1 MHVATLA
8 FLHVLSPRYT
18 HVEPYQDTQM
28 IQNDSVECSAE
39 EKAFK
44 NPRLSRDYQ
53 NPAYH
58 GLAVQ
63 AIPMGRDSP
72 GS

>member
-1 MHVATLA
+1 
-8 FLHVLSPRYT
+8 
-18 HVEPYQDTQM
+18 M